1 ETLEGVEPEVLAS
14 HFAAAGDAARAGEY
28 YHVAADRA
36 ADALAF
42 ERAVRLFRTA
52 LELAPPDKAARQALQ
67 IKLAHVLASAG
78 RGAEAAREYLAAAD
92 GAAKRKAL
100 DLRRQAAQQWLLSG
114 ELDEGQNVLRT
125 VLQAAGLAEP
135 LRPGWSLAW
144 LRCRLWLRGL

>member
-1 ETLEGVEPEVLAS
+1 
-14 HFAAAGDAARAGEY
+14 
-28 YHVAADRA
+28 AADRA

-67 IKLAHVLASAG
+67 IKLAHILASAG

-114 ELDEGQNVLRT
+114 RVDKGQEILRT
-125 VLQAAGLAEP
+125 VLYTAGLAVP
-135 LRPGWSLAW
+135 LRPRWSLAW
-144 LRCRLWLRGL
+144 LRFRLWLRGLRFRERAADAL